1 MLQLRH
7 LRVTAAAERCR
18 QRVAEHRE
26 VIARTDAEADGLR
39 AETKALAAQWRDS
52 LGQLRAA
59 DAAMQVC
66 ALLPSA
72 LPA

>member
-1 MLQLRH
+1 MQ
-7 LRVTAAAERCR
+7 
-18 QRVAEHRE
+18 
-26 VIARTDAEADGLR
+26 TDAEAGGVR

-66 ALLPSA
+66 ALCLVLSRPAWAA
-72 LPA
+72 LFA